1 MEPIS
6 LILTA
11 LIAGATAATKD
22 TASVAVKDAYEGLKA
37 LIKKK
42 FKQDALAQAMVEA
55 KPEEIKQAE
64 GLLKTKIAAVG
75 IDKDEEI
82 LKAAEAIMKRENPEA
97 FQDVQHNTTANV
109 QGNVTGVAGT
119 NSGTINFGNAREK

>member
-6 LILTA
+6 LILAA
-11 LIAGATAATKD
+11 LVAGATAAGKD
-22 TASVAVKDAYEGLKA
+22 VAAKAVKDSYEGLKT

-42 FKQDALAQAMVEA
+42 FEGDALAQGMIEA
-55 KPEEIKQAE
+55 KPEEIKQVE

-97 FQDVQHNTTANV
+97 FQGVQYNTTANV
-109 QGNVTGVAGT
+109 QGDVIGMAGT
-119 NSGTINFGNAREK
+119 NKGTINFGNITR

>member
-11 LIAGATAATKD
+11 LVAGATAAVKD
-22 TASVAVKDAYEGLKA
+22 TAGKAVKDSYDGLKA

-42 FKQDALAQAMVEA
+42 FEGDALAQAIIEA

-82 LKAAEAIMKRENPEA
+82 LKAAEAVMKTDDPEGA
-97 FQDVQHNTTANV
+97 STGKYDFRGAKGVQV
-109 QGNVTGVAGT
+109 GDYGT
-119 NSGTINFGNAREK
+119 QNNNF

>member
-11 LIAGATAATKD
+11 LVAGATAAVKD
-22 TASVAVKDAYEGLKA
+22 TAGKAVKDSYDGLKA

-42 FKQDALAQAMVEA
+42 FEGDALAQAMVEA

-82 LKAAEAIMKRENPEA
+82 LKAAEAVMKTDDPEGA
-97 FQDVQHNTTANV
+97 STGKYDFRGAKSVQVGDHNTM
-109 QGNVTGVAGT
+109 
-119 NSGTINFGNAREK
+119 NSTFN

>member
-6 LILTA
+6 LILSA
-11 LIAGATAATKD
+11 LAAGASAALKD
-22 TASVAVKDAYEGLKA
+22 TAGKAVKDSYEGLKA

-42 FKQDALAQAMVEA
+42 FEGDALAQGMIEA
-55 KPEEIKQAE
+55 KPEEIKQVE

-97 FQDVQHNTTANV
+97 FQGVQYNTTATV
-109 QGNVTGVAGT
+109 QGDVIGVAGT
-119 NSGTINFGNAREK
+119 NDGTVNFGNITR

>member
-11 LIAGATAATKD
+11 LVAGATAAGKD
-22 TASVAVKDAYEGLKA
+22 VAGKAVKDSYEGLKA

-42 FKQDALAQAMVEA
+42 FEGDALAQGMIEA
-55 KPEEIKQAE
+55 KPEEIKQVE

-97 FQDVQHNTTANV
+97 FQGVQYNTTSNV
-109 QGNVTGVAGT
+109 QGDVIGSSGT
-119 NSGTINFGNAREK
+119 NSGTINVGNITR

>member
-11 LIAGATAATKD
+11 LVAGASAAVKD
-22 TASVAVKDAYEGLKA
+22 TAGKAVKDSYDGLKA

-42 FKQDALAQAMVEA
+42 FEGDALAQAMVEA

-64 GLLKTKIAAVG
+64 GLLKSKITAVG

-82 LKAAEAIMKRENPEA
+82 LKAAEAVMKTDDPEGA
-97 FQDVQHNTTANV
+97 STGKYDFRGAKGVQVGDHNTM
-109 QGNVTGVAGT
+109 
-119 NSGTINFGNAREK
+119 NSTFN

>member
-11 LIAGATAATKD
+11 LVAGATAAVKD
-22 TASVAVKDAYEGLKA
+22 TAGKAVKDSYDGLKA

-42 FKQDALAQAMVEA
+42 FEGDALAQAIIEA

-82 LKAAEAIMKRENPEA
+82 LKAAEAVMKTGDPEGA
-97 FQDVQHNTTANV
+97 STGKYDFRGAKNVKVGDHNT
-109 QGNVTGVAGT
+109 QT
-119 NSGTINFGNAREK
+119 NH

>member
-6 LILTA
+6 LILSA
-11 LIAGATAATKD
+11 LAAGASAALKD
-22 TASVAVKDAYEGLKA
+22 TAGKAVKDSYEGLKA

-42 FKQDALAQAMVEA
+42 FEGDALAQGMIEA
-55 KPEEIKQAE
+55 KPEEIKQVE

-82 LKAAEAIMKRENPEA
+82 LKAAEAILKRENPEA
-97 FQDVQHNTTANV
+97 FQAVQYNTTANV
-109 QGNVTGVAGT
+109 QGNRPVG
-119 NSGTINFGNAREK
+119 K

>member
-6 LILTA
+6 LILSA
-11 LIAGATAATKD
+11 LAAGASAALKD
-22 TASVAVKDAYEGLKA
+22 TAGKAVKDSYEGLKA

-42 FKQDALAQAMVEA
+42 FEGDALAQGMIEA
-55 KPEEIKQAE
+55 KPEEIKQVE

-82 LKAAEAIMKRENPEA
+82 LKAAEAVMKTEDPEGA
-97 FQDVQHNTTANV
+97 STGKYDFRGAMGVQV
-109 QGNVTGVAGT
+109 GNYGT
-119 NSGTINFGNAREK
+119 QNNNFNK

>member
-6 LILTA
+6 LILSA
-11 LIAGATAATKD
+11 LAAGASAALKD
-22 TASVAVKDAYEGLKA
+22 TAGKAVKDSYEGLKA

-42 FKQDALAQAMVEA
+42 FEGDALAQGMIEA
-55 KPEEIKQAE
+55 KPEEIKQVE

-82 LKAAEAIMKRENPEA
+82 LKAAETIMKHEDPEGASTGKYDFRGAKA
-97 FQDVQHNTTANV
+97 FQVGNHNT
-109 QGNVTGVAGT
+109 QT
-119 NSGTINFGNAREK
+119 NTFSN

>member
-11 LIAGATAATKD
+11 LVAGATAAVKD
-22 TASVAVKDAYEGLKA
+22 TAGKAVKDSYDGLKA

-42 FKQDALAQAMVEA
+42 FEGDALAQAMVEA

-64 GLLKTKIAAVG
+64 VLLKSKITAVG

-82 LKAAEAIMKRENPEA
+82 LKAAEAVMKTEDPEGA
-97 FQDVQHNTTANV
+97 STGKYDFRGAKGVQVGDHNTM
-109 QGNVTGVAGT
+109 
-119 NSGTINFGNAREK
+119 NSTFN